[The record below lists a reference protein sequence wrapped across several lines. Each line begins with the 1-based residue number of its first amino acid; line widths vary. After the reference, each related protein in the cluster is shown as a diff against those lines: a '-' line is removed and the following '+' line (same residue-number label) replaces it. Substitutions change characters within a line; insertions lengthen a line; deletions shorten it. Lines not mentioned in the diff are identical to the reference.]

1 MRPGYRGLWISPD
14 ASLENRVSTLRESGV
29 LKDLF
34 EDRWRW
40 IAGSAGKCWYRG
52 RRLHHNLPLNSLL
65 TGDLLP
71 SDLSFGPLLHV
82 LVLLLLLGNSL
93 LLLLLMHHR
102 LLLLLLLRLLL

>member
-40 IAGSAGKCWYRG
+40 IAGSAGKSVTRIM
-52 RRLHHNLPLNSLL
+52 RFNFKLNSMSINCRVTLNESL
-65 TGDLLP
+65 A
-71 SDLSFGPLLHV
+71 
-82 LVLLLLLGNSL
+82 NSSTFNI
-93 LLLLLMHHR
+93 R
-102 LLLLLLLRLLL
+102 R